1 MREVY
6 EHKCM
11 ALTHRSII
19 ILSQVK
25 GNRFSFLSKHHISSI
40 LKHTFFFWFTFG
52 FLTTPQG
59 QLSMDVPTE
68 YMSFFHP
75 LKTGIEL
82 RMS

>member
-11 ALTHRSII
+11 TLTHRSII

-40 LKHTFFFWFTFG
+40 LKHTFFFFFWFTFG
-52 FLTTPQG
+52 FLMTTQG

-68 YMSFFHP
+68 YVFLSTH
-75 LKTGIEL
+75 KDWY
-82 RMS
+82 